1 MSRHGGTIGKLIE
14 GGVIDCRRRLKIQN
28 DHRNAGSLHDRKHR
42 VRQRIGG
49 HIEKQN
55 ICVGTA
61 ISVTSFADALRSVNQ
76 SKLNK
81 LYSGRVSLVA
91 TVSR

>member
-1 MSRHGGTIGKLIE
+1 
-14 GGVIDCRRRLKIQN
+14 
-28 DHRNAGSLHDRKHR
+28 
-42 VRQRIGG
+42 
-49 HIEKQN
+49 
-55 ICVGTA
+55 
-61 ISVTSFADALRSVNQ
+61 VTSFADALRSVNQ